1 MTRFHNLF
9 KSAKPVIGMIHLP
22 PLPDY
27 EGSPGIDGVIKSA
40 LADLAILEQYGIDG
54 ALIENEYDRPHRVK
68 ATPATIDAMIKVT
81 HEVVKAAKNT
91 MIGVEILLNDPIA
104 SLDVAKATGAKFI
117 RTDYFVDPMSR
128 PGYGE
133 FEIDPDAVLK
143 HSKKIKAYDI
153 LIMADIQVKYAT
165 MLVDRTMTESA
176 ALAEFHG
183 ADAIVVSGR
192 ETGDAPVTADLT
204 AAKNGCNIPVIIGS
218 GTDTGNASEL
228 LEYCDGTIVGTA
240 LMKDK
245 IVNAERVAELLSSLG
260 RSL

>member
-1 MTRFHNLF
+1 MTRFYNLF

-27 EGSPGIDGVIKSA
+27 EGSPGIDGIIKSA

-54 ALIENEYDRPHRVK
+54 ALIENEYDRPHRIK
-68 ATPATIDAMIKVT
+68 AAPATIDAMTRIT
-81 HEVVKAAKNT
+81 REVVNAAKNT
-91 MIGVEILLNDPIA
+91 IIGVEILLNDPIA
-104 SLDVAKATGAKFI
+104 SLDVAKASSAKFI

-133 FEIDPDAVLK
+133 FEINPDAVLA
-143 HSKKIKAYDI
+143 HRREIEADDI
-153 LIMADIQVKYAT
+153 LIIADIQVKYAT
-165 MLVDRTMTESA
+165 MLIDRSMAESA
-176 ALAEFHG
+176 ALAEHHG
-183 ADAIVVSGR
+183 ADAVVVSGC

-218 GTDTGNASEL
+218 GTDASNASEL

-245 IVNAERVAELLSSLG
+245 IVNAERVAKLLSALG
-260 RSL
+260 RNS